1 MNVLE
6 KELGRQRRIKLF
18 FFIATLLM
26 LFMVVLLNRNLFLSF
41 IFASVTYYLL
51 APIVDWLERKGLS
64 RSLATA
70 VPFVGLAIFVVVGLQ
85 LIIPM
90 MADQAQ
96 SLKHSFPQYAT
107 SVSTFSHKL
116 EIQVSAWLARVYPMD
131 IRETV
136 TPQIAAMTENFLK
149 ALPDL
154 LSQSLTVFLLTPFL
168 AYFMLQDGRD
178 FSRMLFSLVPNN
190 LFELSLHLHYQIS
203 NQVGGFIRARS
214 IETILVGLVIWI
226 GLSIIQFPYALLLAI
241 FGGLLNV
248 VPYLGPLIGAA
259 PAFMIAFVQ
268 MSPAAGGPQAP
279 WLALVIIY
287 ALSQILDMVLIVP
300 FVVAKVVNLHPVTVV
315 LAIILGA
322 QFMGVIG
329 MMISIPF
336 VSIMKVSLSAVYD
349 HATGNS

>member
-6 KELGRQRRIKLF
+6 KELGRQRRLKLF
-18 FFIATLLM
+18 FFIATLFSLT
-26 LFMVVLLNRNLFLSF
+26 MVVVLNRNLFLSF

-64 RSLATA
+64 RPMATA
-70 VPFVGLAIFVVVGLQ
+70 MPFVGLAIFVVVGLQ
-85 LIIPM
+85 IFIPM
-90 MADQAQ
+90 LAEQAQ
-96 SLKHSFPQYAT
+96 SLKQSFPQYAT
-107 SVSTFSHKL
+107 SVTAFSHKF
-116 EIQVSAWLARVYPMD
+116 EIQFSAWVARVYPMN
-131 IRETV
+131 IRETL
-136 TPQIAAMTENFLK
+136 TPQIAAMTESFLK
-149 ALPDL
+149 SLPDL

-226 GLSIIQFPYALLLAI
+226 GLSAIQFPYALLLAI

-268 MSPAAGGPQAP
+268 MSPTAGGPQAP

-287 ALSQILDMVLIVP
+287 ALSQVLDMVLIVP

-336 VSIMKVSLSAVYD
+336 VSIMKVSLSAVYN